1 MSASAAV
8 LAAIPSPPQ
17 GVWRINEFSV
27 RAYALCIVAGIA
39 VAIWWGNRRFVQRG
53 GEPGTVTDVAVFAVP
68 FGIVGGRLY
77 HVATDWW
84 RYFGPDKNP
93 WEALKIWEGG
103 LGIWGA
109 IALGAVGAWI
119 GCRRRGIPLPAFAD
133 AVAPGIVLAQAIGR
147 VGNYFNQEVYGTPTS
162 VPWGLEIYRRI
173 DPATGQEDPI
183 GGVAVG
189 DTPIAVVHPTFLY
202 ELLWGVLVAFV
213 VVWADRRF
221 RLGHGRVFAIYVAGY
236 TFGRFWIELLRDDEA
251 TQVFGL
257 RINTIV
263 SAVVFAGAVAY
274 FVAAKRRGL
283 REDLQALRATSV
295 GPVSRQ
301 AAAGSTPE

>member
-1 MSASAAV
+1 MGSA
-8 LAAIPSPPQ
+8 
-17 GVWRINEFSV
+17 E
-27 RAYALCIVAGIA
+27 
-39 VAIWWGNRRFVQRG
+39 
-53 GEPGTVTDVAVFAVP
+53 
-68 FGIVGGRLY
+68 
-77 HVATDWW
+77 
-84 RYFGPDKNP
+84 
-93 WEALKIWEGG
+93 
-103 LGIWGA
+103 
-109 IALGAVGAWI
+109 GAWI
-119 GCRRRGIPLPAFAD
+119 GCRRTGIPLPAFAD

-147 VGNYFNQEVYGTPTS
+147 IGNYFNQEVYGRPTS
-162 VPWGLEIYRRI
+162 LPWGLEIYRRI
-173 DPATGQEDPI
+173 DPATGREDPI
-183 GGVAVG
+183 GGFAVD

-202 ELLWGVLVAFV
+202 ELLWGVPVAFV

-236 TFGRFWIELLRDDEA
+236 TFGRFWIELLRDDAA

-263 SAVVFAGAVAY
+263 SAVVFAGAVAC

-283 REDLQALRATSV
+283 REDLQALRATTA